1 LDLSVSLEN
10 LISKTLYKKTM
21 PQTPIQLG
29 TRFIETLWYALA
41 TRIVDRAIELYQ
53 VDEERAQELK
63 EKFLKR
69 GEYQVTVLNRL
80 SE

>member
-10 LISKTLYKKTM
+10 LISQGQQKKTM

-41 TRIVDRAIELYQ
+41 TRIVDRAIELYK
-53 VDEERAQELK
+53 VDQERAQELK
-63 EKFLKR
+63 VKFLKR
-69 GEYQVTVLNRL
+69 GEYQLIILNRL

>member
-10 LISKTLYKKTM
+10 LISKTLYKKIM

-41 TRIVDRAIELYQ
+41 TRIVDRAIELYK

-63 EKFLKR
+63 AKFLKR

>member
-10 LISKTLYKKTM
+10 LISQGQQKKTM

-41 TRIVDRAIELYQ
+41 TRIVDRAIELYK

-63 EKFLKR
+63 VKFLKR
-69 GEYQVTVLNRL
+69 GEYQLIILNRL

>member
-1 LDLSVSLEN
+1 
-10 LISKTLYKKTM
+10 M

-41 TRIVDRAIELYQ
+41 TRIVDRAIELYK

-63 EKFLKR
+63 VKFLKR
-69 GEYQVTVLNRL
+69 GEYQVIILNRL
-80 SE
+80 AE